1 MVKMV
6 TDRETGDEWACK
18 IMTLPTDGHTAGDGE
33 STRDDIFKEIDIIM
47 SLRHSNIIFMKEYFE
62 ETGRVYVIMEY
73 LGGGELLDALLKK
86 EKKNDGTEAHYSED
100 DARIIFRQLIEG
112 VKYMH
117 DKCVRV
123 MLTDCGAYN
132 LCCLWSVFLDSH
144 LILYVLMSAGRSFT
158 EI

>member
-1 MVKMV
+1 MMWCSKVHARLRQDCKVRDAYKIGKTIGTGGFSVVKMV

-33 STRDDIFKEIDIIM
+33 STREDIFKEIDIIM
-47 SLRHSNIIFMKEYFE
+47 SLWHSNIIFMKEYFE

-86 EKKNDGTEAHYSED
+86 ENKNDGTEAHYSED

-117 DKCVRV
+117 DKCVF
-123 MLTDCGAYN
+123 
-132 LCCLWSVFLDSH
+132 CL
-144 LILYVLMSAGRSFT
+144 
-158 EI
+158 